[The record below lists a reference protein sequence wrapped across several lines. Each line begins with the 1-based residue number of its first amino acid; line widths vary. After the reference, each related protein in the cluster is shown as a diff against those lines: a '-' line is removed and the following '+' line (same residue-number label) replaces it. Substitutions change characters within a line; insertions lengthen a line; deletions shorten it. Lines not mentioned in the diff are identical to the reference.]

1 MNINILK
8 QNITQVINSPRRVSY
23 NGKIVPNGIGSNN
36 TIYFKYIPQDIER
49 MFFVDDELANNL
61 LESLPEKYRDHLVT
75 IRPNEYFSES
85 YLPVFDTDTQAM
97 WDDEYEK
104 FLEEK
109 AYWVSKWGC
118 E

>member
-8 QNITQVINSPRRVSY
+8 QNIMQVINSPRRVGY
-23 NGKIVPNGIGSNN
+23 NGEIMPNGIGSNN
-36 TIYFKYIPQDIER
+36 TIYFKSIPQDIEAA
-49 MFFVDDELANNL
+49 FFVNDKLANNL

-75 IRPNEYFSES
+75 IRPNEHFSTS

-97 WDDEYEK
+97 WDDEYAK
-104 FLEEK
+104 FMEEK
-109 AYWVSKWGC
+109 AYWVSKFGC